1 MGMISIN
8 RYIKNRYISFCL
20 GCIIVVGVLQGL
32 FLKLAEA
39 VPSFSPL
46 LFPTL
51 TIFLLVFHLFIA
63 CFMAMK
69 YWCDRKRLYLVAI
82 AFAFTGS
89 ALLMAG
95 TLSCFPAWLDLYQF
109 SIINYND
116 AMIFFM
122 FRHLL
127 MAVLIFT
134 SALLYA
140 MRDRPFSRMT
150 HVAIVVG
157 MFLFTAGMVTLA
169 WFYSSH
175 SALFTLDLVDNE
187 TRQFMVL
194 WSQVINISLI
204 ILWIVVLTTLM
215 IITRVRNLF
224 WISGNFLCIC
234 YITTLIMLLLGGHA
248 EDIDWY
254 RSRLFETVAT
264 LLIIFVLLYDVFNLY
279 RDSHLKYQQSYQN
292 SIRDPLTRL
301 YNRSYFYDALNQA
314 IDNANASRPVSVIV
328 SDLDRFKR
336 INDCYGHLQGDK
348 VLQFVAHLLMDSVR
362 PQDIAARIGGE
373 EFVLMLAN
381 TPSDAARQV
390 AERIRLNL
398 SSFDKASSEGQLP
411 EPITISMGVFTTTS
425 PNITAEECV
434 ESADKAMYEAKET
447 GRNRVVVF
455 Q

>member
-1 MGMISIN
+1 MLAMN
-8 RYIKNRYISFCL
+8 NCVKNRYFLFCI
-20 GCIIVVGVLQGL
+20 GCIAVIGLLQGL
-32 FLKLAEA
+32 FLELVER

-69 YWCDRKRLYLVAI
+69 YWCDRRRLYLIAI
-82 AFAFTGS
+82 ALAFAGS
-89 ALLMAG
+89 AMMMVG
-95 TLSCFPAWLDLYQF
+95 TLSSFPSWLALYQF
-109 SIINYND
+109 NAVNYND

-122 FRHLL
+122 FRHLI
-127 MAVLIFT
+127 MAVLIIL
-134 SALLYA
+134 SALLYTI
-140 MRDRPFSRMT
+140 RDYPLSRPVHISIVTGGFIFTVSM
-150 HVAIVVG
+150 VA
-157 MFLFTAGMVTLA
+157 LA
-169 WFYSSH
+169 WFCSSH
-175 SALFTLDLVDNE
+175 SSLLLLDLVDNE

-194 WSQVINISLI
+194 WSQAINILLI
-204 ILWIVVLTTLM
+204 VLWIVTLATLM
-215 IITRVRNLF
+215 FITRVRNLF
-224 WISGNFLCIC
+224 WVGGNFLCVC
-234 YITTLIMLLLGGHA
+234 YIVTLTMLLAGGHA
-248 EDIDWY
+248 EDIAWY
-254 RSRLFETVAT
+254 RARLFETVAT
-264 LLIIFVLLYDVFNLY
+264 LLIIFVLLYDVFRLY

-301 YNRSYFYDALNQA
+301 YNRSYFYESLNQA
-314 IDNANASRPVSVIV
+314 LDIAKASRPVSVIV

-336 INDCYGHLQGDK
+336 INDNYGHLQGDK

-381 TPSDAARQV
+381 TSSEEAYKV

-398 SSFDKASSEGQLP
+398 SGFDKASSEGQLP
-411 EPITISMGVFTTTS
+411 EPITISMGVFTATS
-425 PNITAEECV
+425 SGITAEECV

-455 Q
+455 K